1 MPDSARI
8 IKVSQPKN
16 KRLRWME
23 SHEAQRLI
31 VEFVLITDFVAG
43 NGRLGV
49 YRNGSSICHLSAR
62 HLTGH
67 ASKIDAIISRNDT
80 NTAQEENVVY
90 LKQDNLLI

>member
-1 MPDSARI
+1 MGG
-8 IKVSQPKN
+8 
-16 KRLRWME
+16 WE
-23 SHEAQRLI
+23 SIEMVRRYA
-31 VEFVLITDFVAG
+31 
-43 NGRLGV
+43 
-49 YRNGSSICHLSAR
+49 HLSAR

>member
-1 MPDSARI
+1 M
-8 IKVSQPKN
+8 QEMGG
-16 KRLRWME
+16 WE
-23 SHEAQRLI
+23 SIEMVRRYA
-31 VEFVLITDFVAG
+31 
-43 NGRLGV
+43 
-49 YRNGSSICHLSAR
+49 HLSAR